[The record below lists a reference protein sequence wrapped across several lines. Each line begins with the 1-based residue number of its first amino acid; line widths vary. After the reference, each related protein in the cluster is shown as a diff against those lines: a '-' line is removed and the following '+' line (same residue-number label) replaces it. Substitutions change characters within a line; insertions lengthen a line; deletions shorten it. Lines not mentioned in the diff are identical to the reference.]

1 MKEETVKRYYYWEV
15 EAVDKSGKIVYN
27 DTYLDFRKAC
37 DKFLSFKNKAR
48 VSLQRKFKERK
59 IA

>member
-1 MKEETVKRYYYWEV
+1 MREETVKREYHWEV
-15 EAVDKSGKIVYN
+15 EAVDKKGRIVYN
-27 DTYLDFRKAC
+27 STFSDFGRAC
-37 DKFLSFKNKAR
+37 DMFLSFKNKAR

>member
-1 MKEETVKRYYYWEV
+1 MKDEQVNREYYWEV

-27 DTYLDFRKAC
+27 GIYLDFGKAC

-48 VSLQRKFKERK
+48 VSLQRKFKEYK
-59 IA
+59 VA